1 MRAPVI
7 SPAAAH
13 EVEIADDVGGT
24 LHIEPSDTPR
34 AGEEVLAW
42 VALRSRGG
50 EIIGLEKCDC
60 QLDVYAE
67 PRQTDSAPLVSPPLA
82 PVEGDGIQGI
92 PGAEFTFPTVGLYT
106 LVMTGS
112 PKQSADFT
120 PFELAFDVTVAAGV
134 AAAADTAVDTPAV
147 LPPPDI
153 PQADSD
159 EVTAEI
165 ATEPQQRPI
174 LLLFLGG
181 MAIGAVGFL
190 LIRRA

>member
-1 MRAPVI
+1 MLRPKAIRFSLALAAAATLIGSSPFTRSWLVL
-7 SPAAAH
+7 PAAAH
-13 EVEIADDVGGT
+13 EVEIADDMGGT

-60 QLDVYAE
+60 QLDVYSE
-67 PRQTDSAPLVSPPLA
+67 SRQADSAPLVSPPLA

-120 PFELAFDVTVAAGV
+120 PFELAFDVTVAAGASAPADTSSNAP
-134 AAAADTAVDTPAV
+134 AAASPQTTAASPSETTETA
-147 LPPPDI
+147 
-153 PQADSD
+153 SD
-159 EVTAEI
+159 
-165 ATEPQQRPI
+165 
-174 LLLFLGG
+174 
-181 MAIGAVGFL
+181 
-190 LIRRA
+190 RAN